1 MEVKMIHPIKIYC
14 LENRISQKAL
24 AKKIGISEDWI
35 HLIATN
41 QKEPSTKLA
50 KKISQLTGI
59 PILQLLYPEDYKDL
73 DLDIKNYQRHNHNQ
87 GAA

>member
-1 MEVKMIHPIKIYC
+1 MKKNHVHPIKAYC
-14 LENRISQKAL
+14 F
-24 AKKIGISEDWI
+24 
-35 HLIATN
+35 TN
-41 QKEPSTKLA
+41 NITQKEIANKLGITDIYLGKILKYKSYPSRTLS

-87 GAA
+87 GVA

>member
-1 MEVKMIHPIKIYC
+1 MHPLKIYC
-14 LENRISQKAL
+14 LKNKISQKNL
-24 AKKIGISEDWI
+24 AKELNKSENWISFI
-35 HLIATN
+35 ISC
-41 QKEPSTKLA
+41 KKKPSPKLA

-87 GAA
+87 GAS